1 MTVFSQMNK
10 YGFTRQEQKL
20 FDLLESSNG
29 EPVDRFEICEI
40 LQVDKKS
47 RTVDTNISNLRK
59 KIAGE
64 YSILNCHGFGYVMGL
79 KSDA

>member
-1 MTVFSQMNK
+1 MNK

-20 FDLLESSNG
+20 FDLLKSYNG
-29 EPVDRFEICEI
+29 EPVNRLKICEV

-59 KIAGE
+59 KISSE
-64 YSILNCHGFGYVMGL
+64 YSIFNCHGFGYVMGN
-79 KSDA
+79 KSDG